1 MKAIIFSL
9 LYFTTSASAYEMCDP
24 DNFCM
29 TQEELEAD
37 YLPEEMQKEL
47 DEIIIIFNTQIW
59 IRDEDYPIQLGD
71 W

>member
-1 MKAIIFSL
+1 M
-9 LYFTTSASAYEMCDP
+9 SAYEMCDP

-29 TQEELEAD
+29 TQEDLEAD

-71 W
+71 R